1 VKSGATPLGEMN
13 QLSLFAS
20 QGHGEVLIDD
30 ASGRIVHIANAI
42 DPVTAA
48 RWFDE
53 LHANVAW
60 HADRRL
66 MYDREVDVPRLLA
79 HRSLNDPELPGCL
92 RDALTLTQRYE
103 DAPFNSIGLNLYRD
117 GNDSVAPHN
126 DKVAQ
131 LVPDMPIVLLS
142 LGATRQMVIRG
153 KHAPHRRIV
162 LDLRAGDV
170 LTMDWTCQ
178 FHYDHGIPKTRQTVG
193 PRISVAFRVRPSDG
207 AWGGGRQ

>member
-1 VKSGATPLGEMN
+1 MN

-20 QGHGEVLIDD
+20 QPHGEVLVDD
-30 ASGRIVHIANAI
+30 ATGRIVHIADAV
-42 DPVTAA
+42 DVATAA

-53 LHANVAW
+53 LHARIAW

-79 HRSLNDPELPGCL
+79 HRSLSDPELPGSL
-92 RDALTLTQRYE
+92 RDALALVRRHE

-131 LVPDMPIVLLS
+131 LVPHMPIVLLS

-153 KHAPHRRIV
+153 KQAPHRRIV
-162 LDLRAGDV
+162 LDLHAGDM
-170 LTMDWTCQ
+170 LTMDWTTQ
-178 FHYDHGIPKTRQTVG
+178 FHYDHGIPKTRTTVG
-193 PRISVAFRVRPSDG
+193 PRISAAFRVRPSDG
-207 AWGGGRQ
+207 TWGNGQR

>member
-1 VKSGATPLGEMN
+1 MN
-13 QLSLFAS
+13 QPSLFAS
-20 QGHGEVLIDD
+20 QELGEVLIDD
-30 ASGRIVHIANAI
+30 ASGRIVYIADAI
-42 DPVTAA
+42 DALTAA
-48 RWFDE
+48 HWFDE

-79 HRSLNDPELPGCL
+79 HRSLNDPELPGSL
-92 RDALTLTQRYE
+92 RDALLLIRRYE
-103 DAPFNSIGLNLYRD
+103 DSPFNSIGLNLYRD

-126 DKVAQ
+126 DKIAQ

-162 LDLRAGDV
+162 LDLHAGDV
-170 LTMDWTCQ
+170 LTMDWACQ
-178 FHYDHGIPKTRQTVG
+178 FHYDHGIPKTREAVG
-193 PRISVAFRVRPSDG
+193 PRISAAFRVRPSDG
-207 AWGGGRQ
+207 TWGAGQR